1 MKVGSPSLQAV
12 GGHYSLMLWLSWAR
26 VCASPQMSSHSAP
39 EQSSYSMSLCKQWN
53 RKCPGFRILG
63 ERKCRVWALWSAS
76 PYQKVEGI
84 MMIICPVLWG
94 KGGQRWNVLSANS
107 DKQDWLISIQK
118 SAFLCRGPAP
128 AGSRCTLRMNCIGE
142 LEREKETR
150 PGCAAES
157 GSVLLFTIAFIP

>member
-1 MKVGSPSLQAV
+1 
-12 GGHYSLMLWLSWAR
+12 MLWLSWAR
-26 VCASPQMSSHSAP
+26 VCASPQMSSHSAA

-128 AGSRCTLRMNCIGE
+128 AGSRGTLWMYGFSE
-142 LEREKETR
+142 WERERKKKRERDQTGMCSR
-150 PGCAAES
+150 
-157 GSVLLFTIAFIP
+157 VWRRFIFYHSFYTLSSTFLGGGER